1 MELKLTVE
9 NLDSDNLFH
18 FRKRMLILI
27 IYLMIGFIILFWM
40 VLIIN
45 SHVLHLKVETAV
57 VSMPIEI
64 INSPVNGSIK
74 NIFVTENQIANK
86 GMPLFEIDNIDI
98 EKDLLLARLQLNEAN
113 STLSYL
119 NNLLETEKVKLNI
132 YKNIGK
138 KRVLS
143 AQAMLNTS
151 KESLASIANKIERL
165 KKLHEKHYISD
176 LEWDEAIEKLNN
188 AKYKMQSAQA
198 DKDVEDHSLNAI
210 NDGMFFTGNKIEGAI
225 NDIKAQIESEKNKI
239 QINSEKVKIY
249 ESILDKLMIKS
260 PFKAKVVQIMKNQG
274 AMTDNS
280 KPVVLL
286 QKIDEKKQIIAFL
299 TQSEISHVGFDSNVK
314 IYISPLGKIIKGKV
328 SNIDRTNSFIDSV
341 KSQYQWHDTQ
351 LDRTAIVTIDINEQ
365 SLLSQKIEL
374 NAGMPAIVYFP
385 RKFNLF

>member
-1 MELKLTVE
+1 
-9 NLDSDNLFH
+9 
-18 FRKRMLILI
+18 
-27 IYLMIGFIILFWM
+27 MIGFIILFWM